1 MKIYTKTGDA
11 GQTSLIYG
19 VRVSKDDLRV
29 EAYGTVDEA
38 NSAIGVAVAHC
49 AGDGRFVETVRVL
62 LRVQRDLFDVGRD
75 LATPPERAAAPFIT
89 AERTALLER
98 AIDGAD
104 SANEPLRHFI
114 LPGGSL
120 QAAHL
125 QHART
130 VVRRA
135 ERLCVAL
142 ARQEQVGPELLIYV
156 NRLSDLLFV
165 LGRQA
170 NRLCGVGEPIVDFS
184 RAPQDPF

>member
-1 MKIYTKTGDA
+1 MKIYTKTGDS

-19 VRVSKDDLRV
+19 LRVSKDDLRV
-29 EAYGTVDEA
+29 ETYGTVDEA
-38 NSAIGVAVAHC
+38 NSVIGVALAHC
-49 AGDGRFVETVRVL
+49 AADGRFAEMARVL

-75 LATPPERAAAPFIT
+75 LATPPERAATPFVT

-98 AIDGAD
+98 AIDRAD
-104 SANEPLRHFI
+104 AGNEPLRHFI

-120 QAAHL
+120 PAAHL

-142 ARQEQVGPELLIYV
+142 ANHEQVNAELLIYL

-170 NRLCGVGEPIVDFS
+170 NRLHAVEEPIVDFA
-184 RAPQDPF
+184 RAPENPF